1 MAQAVILAMLAVL
14 VGGCAA
20 RPPCQERI
28 LWPDV
33 PFYRCVLDSC
43 PTTSPKALRCA

>member
-1 MAQAVILAMLAVL
+1 MSLLIAALAVAL
-14 VGGCAA
+14 CGCAA

-33 PFYRCVLDSC
+33 PFYRCVLDPC